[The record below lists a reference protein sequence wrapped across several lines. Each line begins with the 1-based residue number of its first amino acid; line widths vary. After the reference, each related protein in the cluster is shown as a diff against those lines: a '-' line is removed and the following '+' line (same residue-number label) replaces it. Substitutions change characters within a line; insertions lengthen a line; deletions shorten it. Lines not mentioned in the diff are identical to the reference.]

1 MSLSVE
7 NLQKV
12 YKKPLS
18 RTTPF
23 EAVKDVSFTIK
34 PGEIYALLG
43 PNGAGKS
50 TIIKMIAG
58 LVVPTSGTINL
69 DGELLKNDSRAYKKL
84 SAVLEGTR
92 NIYWRLTPL
101 ENLHYFANLR
111 GRSSFEVSERI
122 QYLLELFQI
131 EGKKKNQS
139 QHLSRG
145 MLQKLAFAA
154 ALVTDP
160 QILLLDEPTLGLD
173 VASSRKIKEI
183 MLDLAKNQ
191 NKTILLTTH
200 QMDLA
205 EAVADRVGIIRDG
218 SLVKEGTILELRS
231 VFDNYI
237 YRFRIQ
243 GDFSI
248 PVELQKIFE
257 IKMIHSGGDYT
268 EFESDCKNKDG
279 VYRLISVL
287 QAEKK
292 EMIFAQKS
300 IDDLE
305 EIFLRVLS

>member
-1 MSLSVE
+1 MSLSVK

-12 YKKPLS
+12 YNKPLS
-18 RTTPF
+18 RTAPF
-23 EAVKDVSFTIK
+23 EAVKDVSFNIN

-58 LVVPTSGTINL
+58 LVVPTSGTIIL
-69 DGELLKNDSRAYKKL
+69 DNELLKNDSRPYKKL

-111 GRSSFEVSERI
+111 GRSSYEVSERI

-183 MLDLAKNQ
+183 MLDLAKKQ

-200 QMDLA
+200 QMELA
-205 EAVADRVGIIRDG
+205 EEVADRVGIIRDG
-218 SLVKEGTILELRS
+218 DLVKEGTISELRS

-248 PVELQKIFE
+248 PVEAIKIFE
-257 IKMIHSGGDYT
+257 IKMIHSGSDYT
-268 EFESDCKNKDG
+268 EFESDCKNSEG

-287 QAEKK
+287 QAEKR